1 MTPYIHVPH
10 VFYPYFCSFSIEHK
24 TCQYHCRS
32 LGAVLDTLVKTSAKT
47 AKQGENL
54 QPDLVWNSR
63 QADKLLNLLT
73 AYLSGYVAC
82 RIFVPF
88 SYPFLQLHFHQEQML
103 NLTFM
108 NAEWSLVTHQ
118 HLCTVQSP
126 VSIASL
132 CVAVTSPSSP
142 PTPRDSLGFYLLP
155 CLFPCPLILSL
166 SLIPAQSELFV
177 KTPPQDGWMD
187 TQRGIQLS
195 ANTIVLITGVKNA
208 NRWEAHAKMFSCQ
221 MWGRQNKMWD
231 LIIWTKISHSGSCLT
246 SWPLWRAVTEGPS
259 CIFKLYMGGQVFDKG
274 SLNLWTLTLIQ
285 TWPGC
290 HRLADRH
297 KVKADFQN
305 KTRPV
310 LHSLC
315 QHEAPYV
322 LGCVTHRC
330 IFSCRGTTST
340 QRGILMQAR
349 TSNLISSH
357 LFLREPLFHTKPHR
371 MCTSDGAGIMSNM
384 LER

>member
-1 MTPYIHVPH
+1 MPYIHVPH
-10 VFYPYFCSFSIEHK
+10 VFYPYFCSFSIEYK
-24 TCQYHCRS
+24 TRQYHCRS

-142 PTPRDSLGFYLLP
+142 PHPPWLTGILSSA
-155 CLFPCPLILSL
+155 LSL
-166 SLIPAQSELFV
+166 SL
-177 KTPPQDGWMD
+177 PPHS
-187 TQRGIQLS
+187 LP
-195 ANTIVLITGVKNA
+195 L
-208 NRWEAHAKMFSCQ
+208 
-221 MWGRQNKMWD
+221 
-231 LIIWTKISHSGSCLT
+231 SHSST
-246 SWPLWRAVTEGPS
+246 IRAVCENSSAGRVDGHTEGHS
-259 CIFKLYMGGQVFDKG
+259 AFCKHNRSY
-274 SLNLWTLTLIQ
+274 
-285 TWPGC
+285 
-290 HRLADRH
+290 HRR
-297 KVKADFQN
+297 
-305 KTRPV
+305 
-310 LHSLC
+310 
-315 QHEAPYV
+315 
-322 LGCVTHRC
+322 
-330 IFSCRGTTST
+330 
-340 QRGILMQAR
+340 
-349 TSNLISSH
+349 
-357 LFLREPLFHTKPHR
+357 
-371 MCTSDGAGIMSNM
+371 
-384 LER
+384 

>member
-1 MTPYIHVPH
+1 MPYIHVPH
-10 VFYPYFCSFSIEHK
+10 VFYPYFCSFSIEYK
-24 TCQYHCRS
+24 TRQYHCRS

-142 PTPRDSLGFYLLP
+142 PPPPVTHWDSIF
-155 CLFPCPLILSL
+155 CPVSFLAPSFSPSL
-166 SLIPAQSELFV
+166 SFQHNP
-177 KTPPQDGWMD
+177 
-187 TQRGIQLS
+187 
-195 ANTIVLITGVKNA
+195 
-208 NRWEAHAKMFSCQ
+208 
-221 MWGRQNKMWD
+221 
-231 LIIWTKISHSGSCLT
+231 SCLWKLLRRT
-246 SWPLWRAVTEGPS
+246 GGWTHRGAFSFLQTQSFLSPALKMQTDEKPMQKCSRVRCEG
-259 CIFKLYMGGQVFDKG
+259 D
-274 SLNLWTLTLIQ
+274 
-285 TWPGC
+285 
-290 HRLADRH
+290 
-297 KVKADFQN
+297 
-305 KTRPV
+305 KTR
-310 LHSLC
+310 C
-315 QHEAPYV
+315 
-322 LGCVTHRC
+322 
-330 IFSCRGTTST
+330 
-340 QRGILMQAR
+340 GIW
-349 TSNLISSH
+349 SS
-357 LFLREPLFHTKPHR
+357 
-371 MCTSDGAGIMSNM
+371 
-384 LER
+384 ERRSATVVPA